1 MCIRDSNYLRTL
13 TNFDKN
19 IMTVEDSMMVTVRLF
34 DNIRKI
40 INDKENEPLEEI
52 EELPD
57 LDESE
62 DEYND
67 PETVEE
73 MMSYFG
79 DMYDSSMGEQSGD
92 ETQDQETIDP
102 MEENYSP
109 ADPVEYQGDFKPE
122 LGQLLT
128 EMLTATG
135 EEGLGEG
142 EEIQGLT
149 QEQIEEL
156 VQNSPDLETKESDE
170 NPEVDAS
177 ENQELLE
184 NLMKELKNRD
194 LDSSSFTGGD
204 PMHID

>member
-1 MCIRDSNYLRTL
+1 
-13 TNFDKN
+13 
-19 IMTVEDSMMVTVRLF
+19 MTVEDSMMVTVRLF

-40 INDKENEPLEEI
+40 TNDKENEPLEEI

-79 DMYDSSMGEQSGD
+79 DMYDSSMGEQSGE

-109 ADPVEYQGDFKPE
+109 ADPVEYQGDFKP
-122 LGQLLT
+122 
-128 EMLTATG
+128 
-135 EEGLGEG
+135 
-142 EEIQGLT
+142 
-149 QEQIEEL
+149 
-156 VQNSPDLETKESDE
+156 
-170 NPEVDAS
+170 
-177 ENQELLE
+177 
-184 NLMKELKNRD
+184 
-194 LDSSSFTGGD
+194 
-204 PMHID
+204 

>member
-1 MCIRDSNYLRTL
+1 MGKETNFNVPKGTKSIFNKITNYLRTL

-40 INDKENEPLEEI
+40 TNDKENEPLEEI

-79 DMYDSSMGEQSGD
+79 DMYDSSMGEQ
-92 ETQDQETIDP
+92 
-102 MEENYSP
+102 
-109 ADPVEYQGDFKPE
+109 
-122 LGQLLT
+122 
-128 EMLTATG
+128 
-135 EEGLGEG
+135 
-142 EEIQGLT
+142 
-149 QEQIEEL
+149 
-156 VQNSPDLETKESDE
+156 
-170 NPEVDAS
+170 
-177 ENQELLE
+177 
-184 NLMKELKNRD
+184 
-194 LDSSSFTGGD
+194 
-204 PMHID
+204 